1 MTQDQLK
8 RARDALGMKQW
19 ELGLAL
25 GVSEAEVCLWEK
37 GKRTMPERYL
47 RLMGAIIHHQER
59 GLRLSWKASNPPRKE
74 DVNGQPQS
82 VISATG
88 SYPKTTCAAS
98 SRSERPA

>member
-1 MTQDQLK
+1 MQQDQLK

-47 RLMGAIIHHQER
+47 RLMGAIIHHQETR
-59 GLRLSWKASNPPRKE
+59 HDPVL
-74 DVNGQPQS
+74 QS
-82 VISATG
+82 LHVHRER
-88 SYPKTTCAAS
+88 S
-98 SRSERPA
+98 S

>member
-19 ELGLAL
+19 ELGVAL

-47 RLMGAIIHHQER
+47 RLMGAIIQRQQR
-59 GLRLSWKASNPPRKE
+59 GLILSYKASNQPRRE
-74 DVNGQPQS
+74 NENGNHHL
-82 VISATG
+82 
-88 SYPKTTCAAS
+88 
-98 SRSERPA
+98 

>member
-1 MTQDQLK
+1 MKQNQLK

-47 RLMGAIIHHQER
+47 RLMGAIIHHQEN
-59 GLRLSWKASNPPRKE
+59 GLRLSWKGSNPPRKE
-74 DVNGQPQS
+74 DVNGHHNL
-82 VISATG
+82 
-88 SYPKTTCAAS
+88 
-98 SRSERPA
+98 

>member
-1 MTQDQLK
+1 MKQDQLK

-19 ELGLAL
+19 ELGMAL

-37 GKRTMPERYL
+37 GKRTVPERYL

-59 GLRLSWKASNPPRKE
+59 GLILSYKTSNPPGKE
-74 DVNGQPQS
+74 KETWQPPS

-88 SYPKTTCAAS
+88 S
-98 SRSERPA
+98 

>member
-1 MTQDQLK
+1 MKQDQLK

-19 ELGLAL
+19 ELGVAL

-59 GLRLSWKASNPPRKE
+59 CLILSYKAFNPPKKE
-74 DVNGQPQS
+74 KANGNHR
-82 VISATG
+82 V
-88 SYPKTTCAAS
+88 
-98 SRSERPA
+98 